1 MTASSALTPILAA
14 GWGCAVDRLASGG
27 YRATVYPGAR
37 QPVSREAADE
47 AGAVRAVCAAL
58 GLSE

>member
-1 MTASSALTPILAA
+1 MTPVDQARAPLLALGYGVTTERTAN
-14 GWGCAVDRLASGG
+14 G

-47 AGAVRAVCAAL
+47 AGAVLAVCVAL